1 MSRAQQLLVAGGGIG
16 AMATAT
22 ALSRIGWDVRLFERA
37 EAFAEVGAG
46 LQLGPN
52 VTHILHTWGLEQEL
66 AAVAA
71 FPDRLQLRCATS
83 GAELG
88 VLSLGRRSLQRYGA
102 PYATVHRADLHAL
115 LLRAASSHAGVRIR
129 NGQTVLGYEDE
140 GEVVR
145 IRTSDE
151 RDIEGD
157 ALIGADGLLSAVRQQ
172 LLGDG
177 PPRMVGDLAYR
188 SMLHA
193 PSLPAALRLNQVTA
207 WLGPDLHVVQYPVR
221 GGRAM
226 NVVALIHGPAPADPH
241 GWDHSAN
248 TALLYRALKG
258 CCHPLRELIASAEE
272 LSLNEH
278 PWRMWVLAD
287 RPPVT
292 AAHQMARGLVALL
305 GDAAHPMR
313 PYMAQGAG
321 MAIEDAFEL
330 AHALG
335 MTAID
340 VPTRLRRYALTRWQR
355 VGRVQA
361 RSERNGRIFH
371 ARGLMRLGR
380 NASMRVLGERLLD
393 VPWLYG
399 SS

>member
-1 MSRAQQLLVAGGGIG
+1 MSRSQQLLIAGGGIG
-16 AMATAT
+16 AMAAAT
-22 ALSRIGWDVRLFERA
+22 AMARIGWDVRLFERA
-37 EAFAEVGAG
+37 EAFGEVGAG

-52 VTHILHTWGLEQEL
+52 VTHILHAWGLEQEL

-71 FPDRLQLRCATS
+71 FPDHLQVRCASS

-88 VLSLGRRSLQRYGA
+88 MLGLGTRTRSRYGA

-115 LLRAASSHAGVRIR
+115 LWRAASAHAQVHIR
-129 NGQTVLGYEDE
+129 TGQTVLGFEDD
-140 GEVVR
+140 GQVVR
-145 IRTSDE
+145 IRTD
-151 RDIEGD
+151 DQLVEGD
-157 ALIGADGLLSAVRQQ
+157 ALLGADGLLSAVRQQ
-172 LLGDG
+172 LMGDG

-188 SMLHA
+188 SMLRA
-193 PSLPAALRLNQVTA
+193 DGLPAHLRCNQVTA
-207 WLGPDLHVVQYPVR
+207 WLGPNLHVVQYPVR

-226 NVVALIHGPAPADPH
+226 NVVALIRGPAPADPH

-248 TALLYRALKG
+248 TALLHRALIG
-258 CCHPLRELIASAEE
+258 CCHPLRDLIASADE

-292 AAHQMARGLVALL
+292 AAHQMARGLVGLL

-321 MAIEDAFEL
+321 MAVEDAFEL

-340 VPTRLRRYALTRWQR
+340 LRTRLQRYALARWQR

-380 NASMRVLGERLLD
+380 NASMRLLGERLLD

-399 SS
+399 SN